1 MIALTFER
9 PTWAHRLPAGAKFA
23 GLFAATLLIVAAG
36 SLPLQVAI
44 LAAVAGLYLSCG
56 ADFARAGLRALRGLV
71 LVAVLI
77 GLWHGLTGN
86 PQTGALV
93 VMRLFASVAAATFV
107 TMTTRLDEIT
117 ALIDRLLA
125 ALRVPPAARRRLAL
139 AVALTI
145 RFIPVLA
152 DKGARLTEA
161 WRARSARRLSPRIVL
176 PMALLALDDA
186 EQVAEA
192 LRARGGT

>member
-9 PTWAHRLPAGAKFA
+9 RTWAHRVPAAAKFA
-23 GLFAATLLIVAAG
+23 ALFAAMLAVVAAA
-36 SLPLQVAI
+36 SLPAQAAI
-44 LAAVAGLYLSCG
+44 LAGVATLYLSCG

-71 LVAVLI
+71 VVAVLI
-77 GLWHGLTGN
+77 GLWHGLTGH

-93 VMRLFASVAAATFV
+93 VMRLFASVALATFV
-107 TMTTRLDEIT
+107 TMTTRLQDIT
-117 ALIDRLLA
+117 ALIDRALA
-125 ALRVPPAARRRLAL
+125 ALRVPAAARRRLAL

-152 DKGARLTEA
+152 DKAARLAEA
-161 WRARSARRLSPRIVL
+161 WRARSPRRVSPRIVL

-192 LRARGGT
+192 LRARGGA